1 MVRKTRKRGGGYGV
15 SERYFGVHTSLGTS
29 EVPSSMSTA
38 SYIRPP
44 LMETLRGGRR
54 RRRYRGGGDSGY
66 TGNER
71 YFGVNTQVSAGPP
84 PPSSAA
90 TSNFIRPP
98 LIQQGG
104 FYPSV
109 MGPFARTAAA
119 VLPLAVAATA
129 YKTYKSY
136 KGSRK
141 ARKST
146 KRSRR

>member
-44 LMETLRGGRR
+44 LVETLKGGRR
-54 RRRYRGGGDSGY
+54 QRGGGDSGY

-71 YFGVNTQVSAGPP
+71 YFGVDTQVSAGPP

-90 TSNFIRPP
+90 TNQFIRPP
-98 LIQQGG
+98 MIQRGG

-109 MGPFARTAAA
+109 MGSFANTAST
-119 VLPLAVAATA
+119 VLPLAIGSAA

-141 ARKST
+141 ARKSK

>member
-44 LMETLRGGRR
+44 LMETLKGGRR
-54 RRRYRGGGDSGY
+54 QRGGGDSGY

-71 YFGVNTQVSAGPP
+71 YFGVDTQVSAGPP
-84 PPSSAA
+84 PLSSAA
-90 TSNFIRPP
+90 TNQFIRPP
-98 LIQQGG
+98 MMIQRGG

-109 MGPFARTAAA
+109 MGSFTNTASTF
-119 VLPLAVAATA
+119 LPLAIGAAA
-129 YKTYKSY
+129 YKTYRSY

-141 ARKST
+141 ARKSK

>member
-44 LMETLRGGRR
+44 MMETLKGGRR
-54 RRRYRGGGDSGY
+54 QRGGGDSGY

-71 YFGVNTQVSAGPP
+71 YFGVDTQVSAGPP
-84 PPSSAA
+84 PLSSAA
-90 TSNFIRPP
+90 TNQFIRPP
-98 LIQQGG
+98 MMQQGG

-109 MGPFARTAAA
+109 MGSFVNTASR
-119 VLPLAVAATA
+119 VLPLTVAAAA

-141 ARKST
+141 ARKSK